1 MKWFAARPTTDMQSG
16 ETIPGLRAIVVAS
29 LTVSLAGFLFGYDTG
44 VQAGVQGLVQ
54 QYFHLTNF
62 WLGFTIASLDIG
74 CVVGAASGGVLA
86 DRIGRKRVL
95 MLCAILFAVAGI
107 ASALPDQLWQ
117 LIAARVI
124 GGMALGASS
133 MVAPVY
139 ISEIAPEQHR
149 GRLAALFQLGIV
161 IGIFLVYWVNYGITE
176 YGIGLA
182 QATLLNWNLQWG
194 WRWMLGA
201 EAIPAVIFLLLLV
214 RIHESPRWL
223 LVNNRGREAK
233 SILDR
238 FFGGAKA
245 DQEIAA
251 LKAVAAEEEGRF
263 SEIFARRYRLPLLI
277 ALFLAVFSQF
287 SGINSIIYYAPR
299 LFGAA
304 GMKVSSA
311 FGSTALV
318 GTVNLMFT
326 FIAIGYV
333 DRAGRKLLLSVG
345 TAIQVVALATV
356 GLIFALVG
364 KERGF
369 AVGNSVIYKG
379 GMSNA
384 QFAALAAR
392 HHADIALMPHFT
404 GLALDVLIAS
414 VLVFIAAFAMA
425 MGPIPWIVIAEIFP
439 SRIRGRA
446 ASLGILTLWV
456 AIFVVSLTFPWMM
469 VTIGLTATYF
479 IYAACSLASFLF
491 VLLVLPE
498 TKNRTL
504 EEIERSWIQRARGA

>member
-1 MKWFAARPTTDMQSG
+1 MKRFGARPTAALPSSA
-16 ETIPGLRAIVVAS
+16 TIPGLRAIVWAA

-62 WLGFTIASLDIG
+62 WLGFAIASLDIG
-74 CVVGAASGGVLA
+74 CVVGAASGGFLA

-95 MLCAILFAVAGI
+95 VLCAILFALAGV

-124 GGMALGASS
+124 GGIALGASS

-139 ISEIAPEQHR
+139 IAEIAPEQHR

-161 IGIFLVYWVNYGITE
+161 IGIFLVYWVNYSITE
-176 YGIGLA
+176 YGLGLA

-194 WRWMLGA
+194 WRLMLGA
-201 EAIPAVIFLLLLV
+201 EAIPAVIFLLLLM
-214 RIHESPRWL
+214 RIDESPRWL
-223 LVNNRGREAK
+223 LVNNRESEAK

-238 FFGGAKA
+238 FFGSAKA

-251 LKAVAAEEEGRF
+251 LTAVAAEEEGRF
-263 SEIFARRYRLPLLI
+263 SKIFARRYRLPLLI

-304 GMKVSSA
+304 GMKVGSA

-318 GTVNLMFT
+318 GTVNLLFT

-333 DRAGRKLLLSVG
+333 DKAGRKLLLSVG
-345 TAIQVVALATV
+345 TAVQVIALATV

-369 AVGNSVIYKG
+369 AVGNSVVYEG
-379 GMSNA
+379 RMGAA

-392 HHADIALMPHFT
+392 HHAVVALMPHFT
-404 GLALDVLIAS
+404 GLEIDVLIAG

-456 AIFVVSLTFPWMM
+456 AIFRVSLTFPWMM
-469 VTIGLTATYF
+469 VAIGLTATYF
-479 IYAACSLASFLF
+479 IYAACSFVSFLF

-498 TKNRTL
+498 TKNKTL
-504 EEIERSWIQRARGA
+504 EEIERSWGQRARAT